1 VQVNGYV
8 ISRLKVLAPSEKPGA
23 QAKRKQRA
31 KALALLAV
39 LLKLLSCG
47 SRLRAPSGDEGYG
60 PGGVEGLARKLR
72 VGRPEVLDHVL
83 DQFYHVKEEGGSFG
97 SSTDWVLD
105 KGKRDLLVLH
115 ALLLALAV
123 DEYSLATGQFEELRG
138 QLKMTSQELAARF
151 RELGCSCLAIRGA
164 PGAGAAAGYT
174 VTLLQQQR
182 GSANRKTLA
191 ECLPKPKTGP
201 AKRR

>member
-1 VQVNGYV
+1 M
-8 ISRLKVLAPSEKPGA
+8 ISRLSLLTPTQNPAA

-31 KALALLAV
+31 RALALLAV

-47 SRLRAPSGDEGYG
+47 SKLRSPSGDEGYG
-60 PGGVEGLARKLR
+60 PGGVEGLSRKLR
-72 VGRPEVLDHVL
+72 VGRPEVLEHVL
-83 DQFYHVKEEGGSFG
+83 EQFYHVKEDGGGFG
-97 SSTDWVLD
+97 GGTDWVLD

-123 DEYSLATGQFEELRG
+123 DDYSLATGQFEELRG

-151 RELGCSCLAIRGA
+151 KELGCSCAVIRGA
-164 PGAGAAAGYT
+164 PGAGAPAGYT
-174 VTLLQQQR
+174 VTLLQQR
-182 GSANRKTLA
+182 GGGGKTLA